1 MDRLS
6 DLSPNVDL
14 YVSNHNTHI
23 VAAAAKP
30 EDQDGSINKP
40 FVNFEDVLT
49 RMDELV
55 G

>member
-1 MDRLS
+1 
-6 DLSPNVDL
+6 
-14 YVSNHNTHI
+14 VSNHNTHI
-23 VAAAAKP
+23 VAASTKP
-30 EDQDGSINKP
+30 EEQDGSLSKP